1 MCHYWI
7 MLWWRS
13 DSGDH
18 SPLRDLRR
26 KRLGSEPGQ
35 AWSMDHNTIN
45 GEDIMQPRASHR
57 SSGSHQLPES
67 DIFHK
72 TDLDKDQWQQSFWP
86 QRLRHGEGGRNGVNC
101 DLDPSWI

>member
-18 SPLRDLRR
+18 LPLAALRPEEEETR
-26 KRLGSEPGQ
+26 PG
-35 AWSMDHNTIN
+35 MDHNTIN
-45 GEDIMQPRASHR
+45 CEDIMQLRASHR
-57 SSGSHQLPES
+57 SSVSHQLPES

-86 QRLRHGEGGRNGVNC
+86 QRLRHGGGGCNGV
-101 DLDPSWI
+101 IIVI